1 MPSDDESACETAPI
15 WRHWRDRG
23 QQILSQGLA
32 QGHAITAFARNPASL
47 SPAASLTIVQ
57 GDIVDAAAVER
68 AVSGQ
73 DVLLDEYRCRGVSL
87 LY

>member
-1 MPSDDESACETAPI
+1 
-15 WRHWRDRG
+15 
-23 QQILSQGLA
+23 LA
-32 QGHAITAFARNPASL
+32 QGHAITAFACNSASL